1 MTTEERVKEILVES
15 LGVEPSEITLDAN
28 IRDDLDAD
36 SLDMVEIIMN
46 AEKEFGIDV
55 VADEI
60 VENIVTVRDI
70 VSLVDHI
77 LNGGI
82 SNWQPDNSDN
92 ITMGRFE

>member
-1 MTTEERVKEILVES
+1 
-15 LGVEPSEITLDAN
+15 
-28 IRDDLDAD
+28 
-36 SLDMVEIIMN
+36 MN

>member
-1 MTTEERVKEILVES
+1 MTTEERVKEILIES
-15 LGVEPSEITLDAN
+15 LGVEPSEITLDAS

-70 VSLVDHI
+70 VSLIDHI
-77 LNGGI
+77 HNGGI
-82 SNWQPDNSDN
+82 SNWQPGNSDN
-92 ITMGRFE
+92 TTMGRFE